1 MGGGGGAPDL
11 LGLKIFDVGIFFFP
25 SIFWVTLFKWGF
37 FLSIETNVSI
47 FRVVSFNA
55 FWIEIF
61 MARKFGIFPL

>member
-1 MGGGGGAPDL
+1 MGVAPDL
-11 LGLKIFDVGIFFFP
+11 LGLKIFDVGIFFS
-25 SIFWVTLFKWGF
+25 SIFWVALFKWGF